1 MTTFAGEPMWRLF
14 SLAAH
19 AAFVSCFNV
28 PSLNFSLDTVNRVVA
43 LGSALRDTV
52 VLEGDPQVPV
62 AELRPPTPD
71 DERGPRPARIVRHLA
86 RRVEIDVDAPCAGW
100 LVLTDADYPGWRAR
114 VDGVATPIR
123 RANALFRAVHVG
135 PGGHRVEFDY
145 DPVSARFG
153 LFTGLAFLGYC
164 LVPWLTRR

>member
-1 MTTFAGEPMWRLF
+1 MLCGQRARGDSMARDAHGGRAERCAGRARIR
-14 SLAAH
+14 SLAPARL
-19 AAFVSCFNV
+19 AAAAPYC
-28 PSLNFSLDTVNRVVA
+28 R
-43 LGSALRDTV
+43 G
-52 VLEGDPQVPV
+52 
-62 AELRPPTPD
+62 
-71 DERGPRPARIVRHLA
+71 RGPRPARIVRHLA